1 MPVLD
6 ELRSL
11 SSAED
16 FFVRLDVAYDPS
28 VLNVARLHILK
39 RMGEYLRGADLEGL
53 DDREAET
60 RCRDILQRAYQ
71 DFVAGSPLD
80 HRVFKVLKDA
90 LAPKNRAFVPL
101 SQLTGG
107 D

>member
-16 FFVRLDVAYDPS
+16 FFARLDVAHDPT
-28 VLNVARLHILK
+28 VLDVARLHILK
-39 RMGEYLRGADLEGL
+39 RMGESLRGTDLDGL
-53 DDREAET
+53 DDRQVEAC
-60 RCRDILQRAYQ
+60 CRQLLQRAYQ

-80 HRVFKVLKDA
+80 HRVFKVLKNA
-90 LAPKNRAFVPL
+90 VAPKNRAFVPL
-101 SQLTGG
+101 SQLTG